1 MVADLNETLFA
12 DRVRLGQRLNRV
24 RGQDD
29 ALAVEK
35 LVQQIRLSK
44 DKARNR
50 QDRLPQPSFSDD
62 LPIANK
68 RADIQAAIAANQV
81 VIVCGET
88 GSGKTTQLPKICL
101 ALKRG
106 IFGTIGCTQPRR
118 IAARSVAARIAQ
130 ELQTEVG
137 QLVGYKV
144 RFTDRVQE
152 NTLIKVMTDGILLA
166 EIHSDRWLSQYD
178 TIIIDFPSTVQVAGL
193 FLGGHKTSVDLN
205 TSTSRIL

>member
-1 MVADLNETLFA
+1 MADLNGTLFA
-12 DRVRLGQRLNRV
+12 DRLRLGERLNRV

-29 ALAVEK
+29 LAAVEK
-35 LVQQIRLSK
+35 IAQQIRLSK
-44 DKARNR
+44 EKAKHR
-50 QDRLPQPSFSDD
+50 QERLPQPSFSDD
-62 LPIANK
+62 LPIAN
-68 RADIQAAIAANQV
+68 RRGEIQAALAANQV

-106 IFGTIGCTQPRR
+106 IFGAIGCTQPRR

-166 EIHSDRWLSQYD
+166 EIHSDRWLTQYD